1 MHARVPCWALQK
13 KVAVMEELDWLS
25 IKSGLLD
32 MARKRGAEVA
42 RVGDPAL
49 LEDAEPG
56 LRPSELLTNVKSMIV
71 LGGAAPRAAEWEST
85 RVEVM
90 ETVGTAD
97 RMTALGSSLARH
109 IEETYGYYAMNVP
122 TATDQDDKAFLDFK
136 AAAIASGAGTASLAG
151 PVLDPDHGFLYLTV
165 ILTTMPLP
173 ADGPLEE
180 PACPAPQCLDMW
192 EEKGTTPC
200 MAVCPI
206 DDGGCIGGEIDQG
219 LVIKRRYDAERCRD
233 RVYHYWTPG
242 YQAALERALDEPDSR
257 KRKMILYGSF
267 FTRTMWSITYSGV
280 SQGQCFECIRACPV
294 GSEQRALK

>member
-1 MHARVPCWALQK
+1 
-13 KVAVMEELDWLS
+13 MEELDWLS

-56 LRPSELLTNVKSMIV
+56 LRPSELLANVKSMIV

-180 PACPAPQCLDMW
+180 PACPAPQCLDCLLY
-192 EEKGTTPC
+192 TS
-200 MAVCPI
+200 
-206 DDGGCIGGEIDQG
+206 
-219 LVIKRRYDAERCRD
+219 DA
-233 RVYHYWTPG
+233 
-242 YQAALERALDEPDSR
+242 ADE
-257 KRKMILYGSF
+257 
-267 FTRTMWSITYSGV
+267 
-280 SQGQCFECIRACPV
+280 
-294 GSEQRALK
+294 

>member
-1 MHARVPCWALQK
+1 
-13 KVAVMEELDWLS
+13 MEELDWLS

-56 LRPSELLTNVKSMIV
+56 WRPSELLANVKSMIV

-97 RMTALGSSLARH
+97 RMPALGSSLARH

>member
-1 MHARVPCWALQK
+1 
-13 KVAVMEELDWLS
+13 MEELDWLS

-136 AAAIASGAGTASLAG
+136 AAPALFADSYYEGEEKKYIKTR
-151 PVLDPDHGFLYLTV
+151 DPLYLERE
-165 ILTTMPLP
+165 
-173 ADGPLEE
+173 LERLVVLVRARF
-180 PACPAPQCLDMW
+180 PRVRLQ
-192 EEKGTTPC
+192 EE
-200 MAVCPI
+200 
-206 DDGGCIGGEIDQG
+206 
-219 LVIKRRYDAERCRD
+219 D
-233 RVYHYWTPG
+233 RVARDFRHRL
-242 YQAALERALDEPDSR
+242 QSLKLQH
-257 KRKMILYGSF
+257 
-267 FTRTMWSITYSGV
+267 GV
-280 SQGQCFECIRACPV
+280 AM
-294 GSEQRALK
+294 

>member
-1 MHARVPCWALQK
+1 M
-13 KVAVMEELDWLS
+13 MDELDWVS
-25 IKSGLLD
+25 IKSEILE
-32 MARKRGAEVA
+32 MARKRGAEVVG
-42 RVGDPAL
+42 VGDPAL

-56 LRPSELLTNVKSMIV
+56 LRPSELLANVKSMIV
-71 LGGAAPRAAEWEST
+71 LGGAAPRAAEWQSP

-97 RMTALGSSLARH
+97 RMTALGSSLARY
-109 IEETYGYYAMNVP
+109 IEENYGYYALNVP

-136 AAAIASGAGTASLAG
+136 AAAIAAGAGGPSLAG
-151 PVLDPDHGFLYLTV
+151 PVLDPTHGFLYLTV
-165 ILTTMPLP
+165 ILTTLPLP

-180 PACPAPQCLDMW
+180 AVCPAPQCVEMW
-192 EEKGTTPC
+192 DEKGTTPC

-206 DDGGCIGGEIDQG
+206 DDGGCLGGEIQEG
-219 LVIKRRYDAERCRD
+219 LVIKRRYDEDRCRD

-242 YQAALERALDEPDSR
+242 YQAALERALDEPDPR

-267 FTRTMWSITYSGV
+267 FTRTMWSITYSSV

-294 GSEQRALK
+294 GADQRALV